1 MTGCHL
7 GRYGVRVDWL
17 SNVTDEDVVFEH
29 VKAVIAE
36 VAKDSDTF
44 FPLRADKEVTV
55 TLEVAEVA

>member
-1 MTGCHL
+1 
-7 GRYGVRVDWL
+7 VDWL